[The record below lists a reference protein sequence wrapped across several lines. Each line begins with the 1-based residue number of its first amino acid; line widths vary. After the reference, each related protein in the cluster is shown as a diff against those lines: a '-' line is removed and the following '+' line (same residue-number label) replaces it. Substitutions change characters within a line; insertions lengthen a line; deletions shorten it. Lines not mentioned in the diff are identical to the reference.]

1 MGNVPGQPGG
11 PGKDNRNQGNQSR
24 WRKPQPGGV
33 SFGRKKKTAK
43 KELPLKIPTITPSV
57 KCRLRLLK
65 LERVKDYLLMEEEFI
80 SKMQQLKE
88 KEQEKKI
95 RLKNEGKMNTKEA
108 KDQMAAIL
116 LAGDQGEEAEEVVDE
131 DLLKVESIRGMPIQ
145 VGTLEEV
152 VDEEH
157 CIVSQNIGPE

>member
-1 MGNVPGQPGG
+1 M
-11 PGKDNRNQGNQSR
+11 GNQSR

-43 KELPLKIPTITPSV
+43 KELPLKVPIVVPTV
-57 KCRLRLLK
+57 KCKLRLLR
-65 LERVKDYLLMEEEFI
+65 LERIKDYLLMEEEFI
-80 SKMQQLKE
+80 SKMQKTKE
-88 KEQEKKI
+88 KELEKKMK
-95 RLKNEGKMNTKEA
+95 LKNEGKVPGDTKEA
-108 KDQMAAIL
+108 KDEMARIL
-116 LAGDQGEEAEEVVDE
+116 LQGDQDGDTEEVVDE

-145 VGTLEEV
+145 IGSLEEV